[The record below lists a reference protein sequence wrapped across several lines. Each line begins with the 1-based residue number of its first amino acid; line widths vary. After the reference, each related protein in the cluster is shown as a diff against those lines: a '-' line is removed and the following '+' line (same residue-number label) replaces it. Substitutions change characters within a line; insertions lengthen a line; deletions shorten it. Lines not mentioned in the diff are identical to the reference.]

1 MKKVLIIRFS
11 SIGDIVLTT
20 PIIRCLKMQVKD
32 VEIHYLTKM
41 AFTPILKS
49 NPYIDKIHSIEKDIH
64 EVIPGLKSIGF
75 DHIIDLHKN
84 LRSLRVK
91 VNLRKQSSSFNK
103 LNLKKWILVRFK
115 INMLPDKHIV
125 DRYFD
130 AVDFL
135 GVRNDGK
142 GLDYFIAEEDQ
153 VDTKTLPDSFKLGY
167 IGFAIGGKHKTKL
180 LPVEKIE
187 AICHKLNRPVVLL
200 GGKEDENRAIEIS
213 KTFGPNVYNTC
224 GRLNINQSAS
234 IIEQAELIITHD
246 TGLMHIAAAFRKK
259 IISVWGNTIPE
270 FGMYPYMP
278 EKVNNRFNIVEVKEL
293 SCRPCSK
300 IGYDQCP
307 KGHFDCMNQIDV
319 DELVNRV
326 NVQLRSK

>member
-1 MKKVLIIRFS
+1 
-11 SIGDIVLTT
+11 
-20 PIIRCLKMQVKD
+20 MQVKD

-41 AFTPILKS
+41 AFSPILKS
-49 NPYIDKIHSIEKDIH
+49 NPYIDEVHTIEKDLH
-64 EVIPGLKSIGF
+64 EVIPRLKSIGF

-91 VNLRKQSSSFNK
+91 AHLRTKSSSFNK
-103 LNLKKWILVRFK
+103 LNIKKWVLVRFK

-135 GVRNDGK
+135 GVKNDGK
-142 GLDYFIAEEDQ
+142 GLDYFIAEEDL
-153 VDTKTLPDSFKLGY
+153 VDIKSLPDSFRLGY
-167 IGFAIGGKHKTKL
+167 IGFAIGGMHKTKL

-187 AICHKLNRPVVLL
+187 AICRKLNRPVVLL
-200 GGKEDENRAIEIS
+200 GGKEDEKRAIEIS
-213 KTFGPNVYNTC
+213 KTLGLHVYNTC
-224 GRLNINQSAS
+224 GKLNINQSAS

-278 EKVNNRFNIVEVKEL
+278 EQMNNRFNIVEIKEL

-300 IGYDQCP
+300 IGFDHCP
-307 KGHFDCMNQIDV
+307 EGHFDCMNQIDV
-319 DELVNRV
+319 DELVNQV
-326 NVQLRSK
+326 KDQLRSK